1 MRNLHQLES
10 GWNDNQMIFGED
22 LGRFMMSVLILG
34 VIIYGS
40 ITAYF
45 FFFQSSFVYFP
56 YKDIQGTP
64 KQLGMPCKD
73 VTFVSKDGI
82 KLNGWFIP
90 SDDSKDV
97 VLFCHGNAGNISHRM
112 ESIQIF
118 HKMGLS
124 VFIFDYRGYGQSEG
138 IPSEKGTYLDAEAAW
153 KYLTKVENFD
163 ASNIILFGRSMG
175 GSISAKLA
183 TDKRPKVLII
193 ESSFTSIANLGA
205 KIYPFLPVRLL
216 SRFSYDT
223 LKYVKVVKSPVL
235 VIHSSDDEIIP
246 FAHGGAIFEAVH
258 APKEFLKIRGS
269 HNEGFWLSS
278 VEYAKA
284 IEKFISK

>member
-1 MRNLHQLES
+1 
-10 GWNDNQMIFGED
+10 MIFGED

-153 KYLTKVENFD
+153 NYLTKVENFD

-193 ESSFTSIANLGA
+193 ESSFTSITNLGA
-205 KIYPFLPVRLL
+205 NIYPFLPVRLL

-223 LKYVKVVKSPVL
+223 LKYVKLVKSPVL
-235 VIHSSDDEIIP
+235 VIHSGDDEIVP
-246 FAHGGAIFEAVH
+246 FVHGRAIYEAAH

-269 HNEGFWLSS
+269 HNEGFWLSR

-284 IEKFISK
+284 IEKFITK